1 MKSVII
7 MLAIA
12 LIVGADIDKTIKR
25 ETVLIQLPEQPA
37 IKENTPEADKYK
49 HLKQVIQR
57 KSNS

>member
-1 MKSVII
+1 

-37 IKENTPEADKYK
+37 TKENTPEADKYK